1 LHKERRGGSFV
12 VLAGRRAYSDAVRRL
27 KAARPRRIDSGRFA
41 ARAFWGS
48 FATGIVVLGALAL
61 LAPSSFGTPGA
72 RALRG
77 GVWTLA
83 LGGLIAVAVIALLL
97 NARHLRWLYARIR
110 EPFARPLTENRHL
123 DVAADALAA
132 CPESYHSRW
141 ATSWV
146 WVPALIA
153 VAGVTFAWSSAY
165 FVVAAVLSGG
175 RVGWGNPVLAAGNAI
190 LSLVMFAMGAVRL
203 STWRLALS
211 VHREV
216 TGRYR

>member
-1 LHKERRGGSFV
+1 VHRAGGGNV
-12 VLAGRRAYSDAVRRL
+12 VVAGRRAYSDAVRWL
-27 KAARPRRIDSGRFA
+27 KAARPGRIDSGRFA

-48 FATGIVVLGALAL
+48 FAAGIVVLGALAL
-61 LAPSSFGTPGA
+61 VAPSAFGTPGA
-72 RALRG
+72 RAFRG

-83 LGGLIAVAVIALLL
+83 LAGVIAVAVIALLA

-110 EPFARPLTENRHL
+110 EPFARPLTENRYF
-123 DVAADALAA
+123 DGAADALAA
-132 CPESYHSRW
+132 TPEPYHSRW

-146 WVPALIA
+146 WLPALIA
-153 VAGVTFAWSSAY
+153 AAGVTFAWSSAY

-175 RVGWGNPVLAAGNAI
+175 RVGWGNPVLAAGNGI
-190 LSLVMFAMGAVRL
+190 LSALMFAMGAVRL

-216 TGRYR
+216 SGRYR